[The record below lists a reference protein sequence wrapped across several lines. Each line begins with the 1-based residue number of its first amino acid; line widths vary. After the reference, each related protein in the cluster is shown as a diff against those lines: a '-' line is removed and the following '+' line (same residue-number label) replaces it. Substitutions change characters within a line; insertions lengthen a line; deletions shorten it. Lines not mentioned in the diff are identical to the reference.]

1 MTPKMA
7 RRFLTKNHWN
17 LSPTKLEV
25 FTDAKVKN
33 LLKTKEKALKV
44 LERK

>member
-1 MTPKMA
+1 MKPKMA

-17 LSPTKLEV
+17 LSPSKLEN
-25 FTDAKVKN
+25 FTDAKIKN
-33 LLKTKEKALKV
+33 LLKTKKKALKV